1 MHALKCTSLEC
12 TDSCT
17 YQDKTRIYVKK
28 CTSLVSQRNAHSER
42 MVEEA
47 KQKMCTSRL
56 TEISEKTT
64 DDSKQRKYTSHVSQ
78 RSCTEKT
85 TKDTKQK
92 MCTLRVSKSC
102 TEKMTERCARH
113 VSLGGLLSWNVISI
127 LLNYI
132 PIIKIYCIQYE
143 WWRGGGWAK
152 EDGRSEVRA
161 SE

>member
-64 DDSKQRKYTSHVSQ
+64 DDSKQRMYTSQVSQRSCTEKTTKDTKQRMYTSHVSQ

-85 TKDTKQK
+85 TKDVHVTCLKVMYWEDDWK
-92 MCTLRVSKSC
+92 MCASRVSRWSAVMKCDFYLVKLYS
-102 TEKMTERCARH
+102 
-113 VSLGGLLSWNVISI
+113 
-127 LLNYI
+127 NY
-132 PIIKIYCIQYE
+132 
-143 WWRGGGWAK
+143 
-152 EDGRSEVRA
+152 
-161 SE
+161 